1 MDNIYIFETRKLNYL
16 DAYIAKAK
24 TLQYNPIIITG
35 DAFKGDARLAE
46 FKKYYQHLSPNPY
59 EFEYNCFA
67 RYFAVANVLT
77 NDAPFIASDS
87 DIFITN
93 RKISLS
99 NQSLK
104 STFVG
109 SEGFYKGASEC
120 QISPHFSFWNRELIN
135 NFVDY
140 LVAAYKRNRDDQ
152 FLVKHYEVQQK
163 RLGYTAVSDMTLL
176 YLWINDNKVP
186 FINSNSIHND
196 WGIDHNIS
204 VLNTADARYQSVH
217 NRKKIEFGTAG
228 EVYCLLE
235 SGEKQTMS
243 CLHFQGAYKPVL
255 ADLYAGNYQKF
266 EAFSASTN
274 YNQKVQQLAGAD
286 KHKKY
291 RKLAGEYSA
300 IESALDTYRHLLDT
314 IPDELFDVTPPNG
327 GWSYAEV
334 YSHIMQATLG
344 ASIAAERCTQSSCKP
359 TNKGIN
365 LLGRAI
371 LFFGMLPPVR
381 TKEPKIV
388 SDKMKAAKI
397 TKEEAR
403 NLIIKC
409 RQRIDTIAALMQN
422 PENNGRVQ
430 HPRLG
435 ALSAKQWFKF
445 IGIHLK
451 HHLKQLARIDN
462 MLAQ

>member
-1 MDNIYIFETRKLNYL
+1 MDNIYIFETRKLDYL
-16 DAYIAKAK
+16 DAYIGRAK
-24 TLQYNPIIITG
+24 TLHYNPIVITD
-35 DAFKGDARLAE
+35 DACKGDARLAE

-59 EFEYNCFA
+59 QFEYNCFA

-77 NDAPFIASDS
+77 NNGPFIASDS

-99 NQSLK
+99 DPSLQ

-120 QISPHFSFWNRELIN
+120 QVSPHFSFWDRELIN

-140 LVAAYKRNRDDQ
+140 LVAAYKRNQDDQ
-152 FLVKHYEVQQK
+152 FLVKHYEVQKK
-163 RLGYTAVSDMTLL
+163 RLGYTAISDMTLL
-176 YLWINDNKVP
+176 YLWVHDNKIP
-186 FINSNSIHND
+186 FINSNSIHNN

-204 VLNTADARYQSVH
+204 VLNSADARYQSVH
-217 NRKKIEFGTAG
+217 NRKKVEFAPAG

-235 SGEKQTMS
+235 SGQRQDMS
-243 CLHFQGAYKPVL
+243 CLHFQGAYKPIL

-266 EAFSASTN
+266 NAFSADVNLT
-274 YNQKVQQLAGAD
+274 QKVQHLAGDD

-291 RKLAGEYSA
+291 RKLAADYTG
-300 IESALDTYRHLLDT
+300 IEMALDTYRAKLDA
-314 IPDELFDVTPPNG
+314 IPDDLFDVTPRGG

-344 ASIAAERCTQSSCKP
+344 ASIAAERCTQSTCKP

-365 LLGRAI
+365 LLGRAV
-371 LFFGMLPPVR
+371 LFFNILPPVR

-409 RQRIDTIAALMQN
+409 RQRIDTIAGLMQN
-422 PENNGRVQ
+422 PENNGRVA

-435 ALSAKQWFKF
+435 TLNAKQWFRF

-451 HHLKQLARIDN
+451 HHLKQLARIDKT
-462 MLAQ
+462 LGQ